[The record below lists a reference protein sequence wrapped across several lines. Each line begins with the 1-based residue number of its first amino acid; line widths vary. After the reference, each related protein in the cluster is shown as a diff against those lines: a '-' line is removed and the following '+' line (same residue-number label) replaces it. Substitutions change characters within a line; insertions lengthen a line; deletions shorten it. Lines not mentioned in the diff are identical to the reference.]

1 MKTVISRIARLE
13 NQFGTADGRPQILF
27 TICRA
32 GCGPALDGDR
42 WVEILRETGS
52 LPTGRMGV
60 LSFLNVPSDLNAE
73 ETERYLRAHATE
85 VCDPRR
91 SLIKVNQ
98 EANDP

>member
-1 MKTVISRIARLE
+1 MKTVIRPIARLE

-42 WVEILRETGS
+42 CVEILRETGF
-52 LPTGRMGV
+52 LPTGRIGV

-73 ETERYLRAHATE
+73 ETEKYLRARAAE
-85 VCDPRR
+85 ICDPRR
-91 SLIKVNQ
+91 SLIKVDQ
-98 EANDP
+98 GANDP

>member
-1 MKTVISRIARLE
+1 MKTVIRRIARLE
-13 NQFGTADGRPQILF
+13 DQFGTADGRPQILL
-27 TICRA
+27 TISRA

-52 LPTGRMGV
+52 LPTGRIGV

-73 ETERYLRAHATE
+73 ETEKYLREHADE
-85 VCDPRR
+85 ICDPRR
-91 SLIKVNQ
+91 SLIKVDQ